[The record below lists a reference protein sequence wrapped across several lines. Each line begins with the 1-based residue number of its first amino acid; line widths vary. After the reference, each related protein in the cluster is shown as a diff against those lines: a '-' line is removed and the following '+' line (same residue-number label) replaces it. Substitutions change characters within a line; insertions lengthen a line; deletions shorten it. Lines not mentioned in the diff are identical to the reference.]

1 MLAVLLF
8 MDGKESSGCGMSTA
22 DGGKVVMENDAN
34 DDGAVDEN
42 MSQKRERKNDCKGGC
57 SAL

>member
-34 DDGAVDEN
+34 DNGAVDE
-42 MSQKRERKNDCKGGC
+42 KKEKER
-57 SAL
+57 